1 MVFDRRALIAG
12 MAAVAATAAPAAR
25 AASCLVTPAGPE
37 GPFYPPSFA
46 EADADLTWIADSA
59 RRADGSV
66 IEVVGRILDDRCQA
80 IANAEVD
87 VWQAN
92 AVGRYSHPRDSSN
105 PRPLDAGFQGQA
117 RLVTD
122 ADGAYRYLTIVPG
135 AYPVSSSWWRPPHIH
150 YRVSQGGQ
158 IALTT
163 QLYFAGEALN
173 DNDRIL
179 AAVPAGE
186 RERVVVDFSRTRAD
200 GIPSGR
206 FDVVLATV

>member
-1 MVFDRRALIAG
+1 MVFDRRALIGG
-12 MAAVAATAAPAAR
+12 MAAMAAAGTPAAR

-46 EADADLTWIADSA
+46 EADADLTWIAGGE
-59 RRADGSV
+59 RRADGTV
-66 IEVVGRILDDRCQA
+66 IEVIGHILDDRCQP

-92 AVGRYSHPRDSSN
+92 AVGRYSHPRDSAN

-158 IALTT
+158 TSLTT
-163 QLYFAGEALN
+163 QLYFAGEDLN

-179 AAVPAGE
+179 AAVPGGE
-186 RERVVVDFSRTRAD
+186 RERVIVDFSQSRAD

>member
-1 MVFDRRALIAG
+1 MVFDRRALMGG
-12 MAAVAATAAPAAR
+12 MAAAAVIGNPAAR
-25 AASCLVTPAGPE
+25 AASCLVTPDGPE

-46 EADADLTWIADSA
+46 EADLDMTRIAGSE
-59 RRADGSV
+59 RRADGTV
-66 IEVVGRILDDRCQA
+66 IEVIGRVIDDRCQP

-117 RLVTD
+117 RLRTD

-163 QLYFAGEALN
+163 QLYFAGEDL
-173 DNDRIL
+173 
-179 AAVPAGE
+179 
-186 RERVVVDFSRTRAD
+186 
-200 GIPSGR
+200 
-206 FDVVLATV
+206 